1 MRIFCTHKTIRC
13 SSCDQLQHPAS
24 CRLSLDHDEINK
36 YLYENCIRRFDIG
49 YICEAQYRKY
59 NCIRKVVITLIL
71 TTKIEIANST
81 LFLNEIYRF
90 TIQNDDAIS
99 RFDTFTVAVKQL
111 RRLNNKMIN

>member
-1 MRIFCTHKTIRC
+1 MAIPNLSTTIKFVLGKNNILIDSFLC
-13 SSCDQLQHPAS
+13 KDNKSSGIALRSTRNSCVVVVSGWNMHGAS

-71 TTKIEIANST
+71 TTKIEIADSA
-81 LFLNEIYRF
+81 FL
-90 TIQNDDAIS
+90 
-99 RFDTFTVAVKQL
+99 
-111 RRLNNKMIN
+111 MINL